1 MNKEPGEWMFKPL
14 WLVLLN
20 KLLRHLRLKAYLAVT
35 PQCRLRLRIRLLGKP
50 EPEKRERK

>member
-20 KLLRHLRLKAYLAVT
+20 KPLRWLRLKACLVVT
-35 PQCRLRLRIRLLGKP
+35 PQCRLRLRIRRLGKP
-50 EPEKRERK
+50 DPEQGKRK